1 MSISKIMAKE
11 LANSGAKFIHGAI
24 KRNIDPIAEWIKW
37 LSYVPES
44 QKSKIQ
50 QLESKT
56 VREIS
61 LEELE
66 EIYQYKY
73 QERMANLFK
82 LYGTNNISEAE
93 YLESLLHKWS
103 SQENCELEIFACSN
117 RSKAS
122 PLKRLT

>member
-11 LANSGAKFIHGAI
+11 LANSGAKFIHGAV

-61 LEELE
+61 LEE
-66 EIYQYKY
+66 IYQYRY
-73 QERMANLFK
+73 QEKMANLFK
-82 LYGTNNISEAE
+82 LYGTNNISKAE
-93 YLESLLHKWS
+93 YLEVYNYMSEQS
-103 SQENCELEIFACSN
+103 I
-117 RSKAS
+117 
-122 PLKRLT
+122 KRINVKKIIKSRT